1 MTARRIKVLVVDDSA
16 LVRQT
21 LADIV
26 ASDEELELI
35 GTASDPFVAAKR
47 METVAPDVILLD
59 VEMPRMDGITFLRKI
74 MTQHPIP
81 VVICSSVTEQ
91 GAEATFK
98 AMEYGAV
105 EVIQKP
111 RMGTKR
117 FLEESSIRICDAL
130 KAAARA
136 RLRKLSPLAAGVP
149 PKLSAD
155 AVLPAATTLTT
166 TVQQTEKMV
175 VIGASTGGTEA
186 LRVVLEALPA
196 DCPPIAIVQH
206 MPEHFTAA
214 FANRLNAICRVA
226 VKEAQDNDVMRRGQ
240 VLIAPGNL
248 HMLLKRNGSRYY
260 VEVREGPLVRRHR
273 PSVDVLFR
281 SAARYAGR
289 NTVAAIMTGMG
300 DDGAAGMKE
309 LFDVGAHTIAQ
320 DEASCVVFGMP
331 QEAIKLGGVR
341 KVVSLEEIAP
351 AIVRAC

>member
-26 ASDEELELI
+26 TSDEELELI

-155 AVLPAATTLTT
+155 AVLP
-166 TVQQTEKMV
+166 
-175 VIGASTGGTEA
+175 
-186 LRVVLEALPA
+186 
-196 DCPPIAIVQH
+196 
-206 MPEHFTAA
+206 
-214 FANRLNAICRVA
+214 
-226 VKEAQDNDVMRRGQ
+226 
-240 VLIAPGNL
+240 
-248 HMLLKRNGSRYY
+248 
-260 VEVREGPLVRRHR
+260 
-273 PSVDVLFR
+273 
-281 SAARYAGR
+281 
-289 NTVAAIMTGMG
+289 
-300 DDGAAGMKE
+300 
-309 LFDVGAHTIAQ
+309 
-320 DEASCVVFGMP
+320 
-331 QEAIKLGGVR
+331 
-341 KVVSLEEIAP
+341 
-351 AIVRAC
+351 

>member
-26 ASDEELELI
+26 SGDEELELI

-47 METVAPDVILLD
+47 MENVAPDVILLD

-130 KAAARA
+130 KAAARS

-155 AVLPAATTLTT
+155 AVLPAATPLTT

-186 LRVVLEALPA
+186 LRVVLEALPEG
-196 DCPPIAIVQH
+196 CPPIAIVQH

-214 FANRLNAICRVA
+214 FANRLNAICRVT

-240 VLIAPGNL
+240 VRRAQRRGR
-248 HMLLKRNGSRYY
+248 HHDRHGR
-260 VEVREGPLVRRHR
+260 RRRGGHEGTVRRGRAHHR
-273 PSVDVLFR
+273 PGRGQLRGFR
-281 SAARYAGR
+281 HAAGSHQAGWGAQGGFAGR
-289 NTVAAIMTGMG
+289 NSPGHHPRLRGLVARRNAPVPAACPCRDSTGPG
-300 DDGAAGMKE
+300 KRVPHGCGA
-309 LFDVGAHTIAQ
+309 
-320 DEASCVVFGMP
+320 P
-331 QEAIKLGGVR
+331 QV
-341 KVVSLEEIAP
+341 AP
-351 AIVRAC
+351 QPF